1 MLASQRSRDRV
12 RDACRRRPDGV
23 AREKAVTRR
32 VVLLL
37 VVCLTVIQAAG
48 TATQKAPSAQDG
60 VAFLLLKLEQTIT
73 SGQTDAYVDLLSA
86 RATRDRAARAAQS
99 LIGPGI
105 SRVVVRERNR
115 APLDG
120 TLPGDGY
127 RLMLEIFTER
137 GIRARITTWQLDVR
151 RVAGTSGQ
159 DEWRISDQTLL
170 TTLDGLFRLA
180 LNPSKQYRVRNL
192 SLRSDDLDINLAD
205 GRLFVADATAGPTAA
220 VLMPSRGGTF
230 VFKPTPETE
239 RGQVRI
245 YCGSETLQG
254 QYTAAFVRVHPGDFG
269 TRFPAATLTAEPVD
283 QALFRRAAAVFR
295 DDLNK
300 SFGLDLADLSRDIW
314 SFTPA
319 PDDLL
324 AEIHTKKFRTLTYTR
339 VNSEPED
346 IALFDRVRRRNI
358 SVYPSTS
365 RIASQGRF
373 FDEDAHAAFA
383 VEHTE
388 LNLTIDPDRYW
399 LEGVARIRLRVKESA
414 VNTLTLR
421 LAESL
426 TINGIYSPEFGRLL
440 SLRVRNQANVVVTL
454 PAFAI
459 RGTEITLLVS
469 YSGRLVPPPP
479 DREGFGPQFP
489 QDLSGGLDEVRF
501 AGEPSVLYSTNSA
514 WYPQGAATAY
524 GSARMRLTVPE
535 RFQVLASG
543 NLQPGFPKAAPA
555 INGKIPAVQYDFD
568 ATQPLRYL
576 ACVISRFLHVASS
589 TIPTKYAG
597 SGDVDGVTVSVE
609 ANSRQSG
616 KGRETLPL
624 AEHVFRYYTSII
636 GDAPYQSLTL
646 GLIERD
652 TPGGHSPAYMSV
664 LNQPLPSSSF
674 SWGNDPAAFSNFP
687 EFFVAHELAH
697 QWWGQAVGGRSY
709 HERWISEG
717 FAQYF
722 AVLYARQIRGDGAL
736 NDLIRRMAVW
746 GKDKAEEGPISL
758 GYRLGHIRGDSQIFR
773 ALVYNKSAV
782 VLDMLRRRLGD
793 ETFFRGLR
801 RFYKDW
807 RFRKAGT
814 DNVQQAFEAE
824 SGQSLERFFEVWIHG
839 AGVPKL
845 RSSWQLDPA
854 AAVPT
859 AVVRLEQIGVQY
871 EYPVTVTLRYATGP
885 AEDLLVSVV
894 DRVTNI
900 RLPVKD
906 RLTAVELNRDGL
918 TIVDVSRR

>member
-1 MLASQRSRDRV
+1 
-12 RDACRRRPDGV
+12 
-23 AREKAVTRR
+23 
-32 VVLLL
+32 
-37 VVCLTVIQAAG
+37 VCLTVVQAAG
-48 TATQKAPSAQDG
+48 AAAQKTASAQDG
-60 VAFLLLKLEQTIT
+60 VALLLLKLEKIIT
-73 SGQTDAYVDLLSA
+73 AGQPDAYFDLLSA
-86 RATRDRAARAAQS
+86 RASPDRAAQAVQF

-105 SRVVVRERNR
+105 GRAVVRERDR

-151 RVAGTSGQ
+151 RVAGTPDQ

-192 SLRSDDLDINLAD
+192 TLRSDDLDINLAD
-205 GRLFVADATAGPTAA
+205 GHLFVAETTEGPTAV

-245 YCGSETLQG
+245 YCGSETLQD
-254 QYTAAFVRVHPGDFG
+254 QYNTAFVRVHPGDFG

-283 QALFRRAAAVFR
+283 RGLFRRAVDIFR
-295 DDLNK
+295 DDLSK

-314 SFTPA
+314 SFTPL
-319 PDDLL
+319 PGDLL
-324 AEIHTKKFRTLTYTR
+324 AEIHTKKFRILTYTR
-339 VNSEPED
+339 VANEPED
-346 IALFDRVRRRNI
+346 ISLFDRVRRRNI
-358 SVYPSTS
+358 SVYPSAS
-365 RIASQGRF
+365 RIASEGRF
-373 FDEDAHAAFA
+373 FDEDTHAAFI
-383 VEHTE
+383 VERTE

-399 LEGVARIRLRVKESA
+399 LEGVARIRLRVKDPA
-414 VNTLTLR
+414 LNTLTLR
-421 LAESL
+421 LAEAL
-426 TINGIYSPEFGRLL
+426 TINGIFSPEFGRLL

-454 PAFAI
+454 PAFAV
-459 RGTEITLLVS
+459 RGTEITLLIS

-489 QDLSGGLDEVRF
+489 QDPLGGLDEIRF
-501 AGEPSVLYSTNSA
+501 TGEPSVLYSTNSA

-543 NLQPGFPKAAPA
+543 TLQPGFPKAAPA

-568 ATQPLRYL
+568 ATQPVRYL
-576 ACVISRFLHVASS
+576 ACVISRFQHVAST
-589 TIPTKYAG
+589 TIPTKYEG
-597 SGDVDGVTVSVE
+597 SGDVGSVTLSVE
-609 ANSRQSG
+609 ANPREFG
-616 KGRETLPL
+616 KGSETLPI
-624 AEHVFRYYTSII
+624 AENVLRYYASII

-664 LNQPLPSSSF
+664 LNQPLPTAAF
-674 SWGNDPAAFSNFP
+674 SWRNDPAAFPNFP

-697 QWWGQAVGGRSY
+697 QWWGQAVGWRSY

-722 AVLYARQIRGDGAL
+722 AALYARQIRGDGTF
-736 NDLIRRMAVW
+736 NDLIRRMARW
-746 GKDKAEEGPISL
+746 GIDKAEEGPISL
-758 GYRLGHIRGDSQIFR
+758 GYRLGHIRGDTQIFR

-824 SGQSLERFFEVWIHG
+824 SGQSLGRFFDAWVHG
-839 AGVPKL
+839 AGVPAL

-871 EYPVTVTLRYATGP
+871 EYPVTVTLRYAIGP
-885 AEDLLVSVV
+885 ADDVLVSVV
-894 DRVTNI
+894 DRITDI
-900 RLPVKD
+900 RLLLTG
-906 RLTAVELNRDGL
+906 RLRDVEINRDGL